1 MSRRTFF
8 KEGTM
13 RLSLI
18 LPREVR
24 VSLYR
29 RALDCEA
36 KKHRE
41 RVRKIRRERKGIP
54 QRRGVDKERTEK
66 RGQNDNQ
73 GIRG

>member
-1 MSRRTFF
+1 VSGKTFV

-24 VSLYR
+24 GALYR
-29 RALDCEA
+29 RAMDCEA

-41 RVRKIRRERKGIP
+41 RVRKIRRERKKNSSREG
-54 QRRGVDKERTEK
+54 R
-66 RGQNDNQ
+66 
-73 GIRG
+73 